1 MEGLTVTRKHGESIE
16 IMTPEGRRIVV
27 TVCPTNGN
35 QVRLNVNAEKAVR
48 VLRSELVGR

>member
-27 TVCPTNGN
+27 TVCPTNGS
-35 QVRLNVNAEKAVR
+35 QVRLNVVAERAVS
-48 VLRSELVGR
+48 VMRSELLV